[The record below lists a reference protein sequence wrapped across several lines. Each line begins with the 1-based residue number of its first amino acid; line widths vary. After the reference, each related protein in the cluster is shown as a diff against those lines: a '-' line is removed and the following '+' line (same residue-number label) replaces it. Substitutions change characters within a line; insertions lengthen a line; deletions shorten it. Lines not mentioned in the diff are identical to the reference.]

1 MTGGN
6 AEQAVALGRASML
19 RMATTWQ
26 SHGQINQASDAYF
39 RLLKNHPETI
49 EAEESRERLLQLA
62 ARHERSGQF
71 HLAMDLYDK
80 IEQACR

>member
-39 RLLKNHPETI
+39 RLLKEYPQTD
-49 EAEESRERLLQLA
+49 EAEESREKLLELA
-62 ARHERSGQF
+62 ACYERSGQF
-71 HLAMDLYDK
+71 HLAMGLYDK
-80 IEQACR
+80 IERACR